1 MKQIRNRVKE
11 FFVNLYFCA
20 LSVRILWEESR
31 EE

>member
-11 FFVNLYFCA
+11 FFMNLYFGV